1 MKTKIIYISG
11 SEIFDMNDIRTAFD
25 EVRQALNLDKTTVL
39 FGVPVDAEDAGFA
52 TNITETKPVET
63 NIIDDAEIVQ
73 VPETEPVMET
83 TEITIETEEIPVES
97 TKETPEIIEEIVDEE
112 KIQDDQQEP
121 VAEQPVKKR
130 GRPRKTPVVEQPVD
144 VKTEEET
151 IDQTPES
158 AEDEETVVPIL
169 SILSSNDD
177 EENLPENEKEESTEE
192 EPITSEPEAVTI
204 EQISIEKQEIN
215 IIHEIPENESV
226 QNDSEKTI
234 VEDEAE
240 TDNDEESLEKLLSA
254 MTPLQ
259 EDVLEEP
266 VTEQPISQ
274 PEDISVD
281 ATLQQLASEFVENQD
296 KISAENKSSSRSK
309 IGKLRNILP
318 FKQSKHKDQGL
329 GDLFGWAG
337 IAAND
342 EDFSVPGF
350 FTNVAS
356 KK

>member
-11 SEIFDMNDIRTAFD
+11 NEIFDMNDIRAAFE
-25 EVRQALNLDKTTVL
+25 EVRNALNLDKTTVL
-39 FGVPVDAEDAGFA
+39 FGVPVDCDDAGFA
-52 TNITETKPVET
+52 TTTTNSQPTETTDV
-63 NIIDDAEIVQ
+63 IQ
-73 VPETEPVMET
+73 ETEPVAEI
-83 TEITIETEEIPVES
+83 TEIAEITEEEPETLEEPEPDIQPEIVETETISQE
-97 TKETPEIIEEIVDEE
+97 EEIVE
-112 KIQDDQQEP
+112 K
-121 VAEQPVKKR
+121 PVKKR
-130 GRPRKTPVVEQPVD
+130 GRPRKTTV
-144 VKTEEET
+144 EET
-151 IDQTPES
+151 IDTDAKEPEKQPLNETPES
-158 AEDEETVVPIL
+158 TKEEEKVVPIL
-169 SILSSNDD
+169 SILSGNDD
-177 EENLPENEKEESTEE
+177 NDDTENIDDTDSVIEETTENEEKTV
-192 EPITSEPEAVTI
+192 AV

-215 IIHEIPENESV
+215 IIHEIPADESEQPDTEPAFEN
-226 QNDSEKTI
+226 N
-234 VEDEAE
+234 AE
-240 TDNDEESLEKLLSA
+240 TDSDEESLEKLLSA

-266 VTEQPISQ
+266 LPTKPSVQPD
-274 PEDISVD
+274 DISVD
-281 ATLQQLASEFVENQD
+281 ATLQQLASEFAENQD
-296 KISAENKSSSRSK
+296 KISAENKNSSRSK